1 MGLLANLLPAAI
13 KRWLMSSLGGTGD
26 DRFARVFHASPDWI
40 VITRLSDGLI
50 VDANRGFETIS
61 GYRAVD
67 VLGHTMAEFKVW
79 ANVEQR
85 AKLVNEL
92 TRTGTVRDT
101 LVQLRRLD
109 GTIRDCMV
117 NATLIA
123 LEGRTHT
130 HAVWIARDVTDQ
142 NAIHEQFKA
151 AFQLTPDFMSISRL
165 SDGTYVEVNAA
176 FERITG
182 LTRENTLGKTSIEL
196 GVWHDPKARDAL
208 VQAFKTQGALHEYF
222 ILINA
227 RGGQVRE
234 ALVNAATFEARGELY
249 MIALLRD
256 VTDARVAARA
266 LQESEARFS
275 RLFEQSPLPM
285 SYSSDID
292 GFTTTQWNRAWFDTF
307 GFDPAT
313 AQGQS
318 GIALGIWLKPEQRQ
332 ELLDRSVHGDG
343 VSDVEV
349 PMCRTNGEH
358 RWISV
363 STRTFIEPQR
373 TLILFTYFDITERR
387 RAQQEIQNLNTEL
400 EARVARRTADLE
412 SSNQELS
419 LTLANLNLAKD
430 QLVQSEK
437 LAALGALVAGVAH
450 ELNTPIGNGLTVAS
464 SLDYRV
470 QEFAALMDKGMKRSD
485 LQSFLDD
492 TRQAADIMTRN
503 LARAGALVAS
513 FKQVAVDQTS
523 SQRRKFSLS
532 VLVSE
537 ILLTLSPAIRKS
549 GCTVTV
555 DIGDDLQMDTYPG
568 PLGQVLTNLINNAMV
583 HGFQDNPNGTI
594 GITAHL
600 QDSEHLVLQVRD
612 NGCGIPRSDLN
623 RVFEPFFTTRMGQGG
638 SGLGLHIVHNLVTSV
653 LGGLIEAHSESG
665 QGATFTL
672 RLPRTAPEHM
682 NNPQMALTDAQA
694 AGLNRDPQ

>member
-13 KRWLMSSLGGTGD
+13 KRWLMSSLGGTND

-40 VITRLSDGLI
+40 VITRLSDGLV
-50 VDANRGFETIS
+50 VDANRGFETMS
-61 GYRAVD
+61 GYRAAD
-67 VLGHTMAEFKVW
+67 VIGHTMAEFNVW
-79 ANVEQR
+79 ANAEQR
-85 AKLVNEL
+85 SRLVSEL
-92 TRTGTVRDT
+92 MRTGSARDT

-117 NATLIA
+117 NATLMA
-123 LEGRTHT
+123 LEGNSRS

-182 LTRENTLGKTSIEL
+182 LTRENTLGRTSLEL

-208 VQAFKTQGALHEYF
+208 VQAFKTQGALHEYY
-222 ILINA
+222 ILING

-234 ALVNAATFEARGELY
+234 ALVNAAIFEARGDLY

-275 RLFEQSPLPM
+275 RLFELSPLPM
-285 SYSSDID
+285 CYASDSDGYSA
-292 GFTTTQWNRAWFDTF
+292 TQWNRAWFDAF

-318 GIALGIWLKPEQRQ
+318 GTALGIWVNPEQRQ
-332 ELLDRSVHGDG
+332 ELLERSVRGDDIT
-343 VSDVEV
+343 DVEV
-349 PMCRTNGEH
+349 PMRRANGEH
-358 RWISV
+358 RWISM

-373 TLILFTYFDITERR
+373 TLVLFTYFDITERR
-387 RAQQEIQNLNTEL
+387 HAQQEIQNLNTEL

-419 LTLANLNLAKD
+419 LTLANLNTAKD

-492 TRQAADIMTRN
+492 TRQAADILTRN

-513 FKQVAVDQTS
+513 FKQVAVDQAS
-523 SQRRKFSLS
+523 SQRRPFFLS

-549 GCTVTV
+549 NCTVTA
-555 DIGDDLQMDTYPG
+555 DIGDELQMDSYPG
-568 PLGQVLTNLINNAMV
+568 PFGQVLTNLINNAMV
-583 HGFQDNPNGTI
+583 HGFDGKPGGTI
-594 GITAHL
+594 AITADTFGSDHL
-600 QDSEHLVLQVRD
+600 ELQVRD
-612 NGCGIPRSDLN
+612 NGCGIPRTDLN

-653 LGGLIEAHSESG
+653 LGGQIEAQSEFG
-665 QGATFTL
+665 QGATFII
-672 RLPRTAPEHM
+672 RLPRAAPEQVSGQ
-682 NNPQMALTDAQA
+682 PTGSTA
-694 AGLNRDPQ
+694 A

>member
-109 GTIRDCMV
+109 GTIGDCMV

-292 GFTTTQWNRAWFDTF
+292 GFTTTQWNRAWFDAF